1 MTRPRIFIAGHR
13 GMVGSALCRRLEGE
27 ADLITWTREELDLL
41 DRDAVFAALAA
52 ARPDVVVHAAA
63 RVGGILANDTYPVE
77 FLGENLRLAQNVI
90 DAAFHAGVQK
100 LCFLGSTC
108 IYPRDCPQPIKEEY
122 LLTGPLE
129 KTNEAYAIAKI
140 AGLKLCEY
148 YTRQYGVSYFSV
160 MPTNLYGPG
169 DNYHPEHSHV
179 LPALLRRFHEAKEA
193 GAEKVVIWGSGTP
206 LREFLH
212 ADDLADAIARL
223 LEEDVSPGVI
233 NVGSGEEV
241 SIHDL
246 ARLIADTVGYG
257 GAIELDR
264 SKPDGTPRKLACAQR
279 LNALGWKKA
288 RPLARGLAETY
299 AGIKESGFP
308 TRTQRGETLKVAGS
322 PD

>member
-1 MTRPRIFIAGHR
+1 
-13 GMVGSALCRRLEGE
+13 MVGSALCRRLEGE

-41 DRDAVFAALAA
+41 DRDAVFAALAEA
-52 ARPDVVVHAAA
+52 KPDIVVHAAA

-148 YTRQYGVSYFSV
+148 YTRQHGVTYFSV

-169 DNYHPEHSHV
+169 DNYHPENSHV
-179 LPALLRRFHEAKEA
+179 LPGLLRRFHEAKEV
-193 GAEKVVIWGSGTP
+193 GAKSVVIWGSGTP

-223 LEEDVSPGVI
+223 LDEEAPPSVI
-233 NVGSGEEV
+233 NIGSGEEV

-246 ARLIADTVGYG
+246 ATLIADTVGYE
-257 GAIELDR
+257 GAIELDP
-264 SKPDGTPRKLACAQR
+264 SKPDGTPRKLSCVER
-279 LNALGWKKA
+279 LVHLGRHSA
-288 RPLARGLAETY
+288 RSLREGLSDTY
-299 AGIKESGFP
+299 EGLKGSGFV
-308 TRTQRGETLKVAGS
+308 TRKEQGGRPNKSHRVAE
-322 PD
+322 

>member
-1 MTRPRIFIAGHR
+1 MTRPRIYIAGHR

-41 DRDAVFAALAA
+41 DRDAVFAALAEA
-52 ARPDVVVHAAA
+52 KADVVIHAAA

-90 DAAFHAGVQK
+90 DAAFHAGVRK

-108 IYPRDCPQPIKEEY
+108 IYPRDCPQPIKEKH

-129 KTNEAYAIAKI
+129 KTNEAYAVAKI

-148 YTRQYGVSYFSV
+148 YTRQHDVTYFSV

-179 LPALLRRFHEAKEA
+179 LPALLRRFHEAKEI

-212 ADDLADAIARL
+212 ADDLADAIAYL
-223 LEEDVSPGVI
+223 LRSPSPPNI
-233 NVGSGEEV
+233 TNIGSGEEISV
-241 SIHDL
+241 LSL
-246 ARLIADTVGYG
+246 AHSA
-257 GAIELDR
+257 
-264 SKPDGTPRKLACAQR
+264 KLERVISLLEA
-279 LNALGWKKA
+279 K
-288 RPLARGLAETY
+288 
-299 AGIKESGFP
+299 
-308 TRTQRGETLKVAGS
+308 
-322 PD
+322 

>member
-1 MTRPRIFIAGHR
+1 MTRPRIYIAGHR

-41 DRDAVFAALAA
+41 DRDAVFAALAEA
-52 ARPDVVVHAAA
+52 KPDIVIHAAA

-148 YTRQYGVSYFSV
+148 YTRQYGVTYFSV

-179 LPALLRRFHEAKEA
+179 LPALLRRIYEAELEGA
-193 GAEKVVIWGSGTP
+193 GQVVIWGSGTP
-206 LREFLH
+206 LREFLYV
-212 ADDLADAIARL
+212 DDLAGAIAFL
-223 LEEDVSPGVI
+223 LERDEVSGLI
-233 NVGSGEEV
+233 NVGSGQEV
-241 SIHDL
+241 SILQL
-246 ARLIADTVGYG
+246 ARLIAETVGYCG
-257 GAIELDR
+257 EIKTDTT
-264 SKPDGTPRKLACAQR
+264 KPDGTPRKLSCTR
-279 LNALGWKKA
+279 RINGLGWSYETSLRDGLVRTYEGLVRATQSMREVDLGARSSKA
-288 RPLARGLAETY
+288 
-299 AGIKESGFP
+299 K
-308 TRTQRGETLKVAGS
+308 
-322 PD
+322 

>member
-1 MTRPRIFIAGHR
+1 MTRPRIYIAGHR

-41 DRDAVFAALAA
+41 DRDAVFAALAE

-108 IYPRDCPQPIKEEY
+108 IYPRDCPQPIKEES

-148 YTRQYGVSYFSV
+148 YFRQYGVTYFSV

-169 DNYHPEHSHV
+169 DNYHPDHSHV
-179 LPALLRRFHEAKEA
+179 LPALLRRFHEAKENQ
-193 GAEKVVIWGSGTP
+193 EPEVVIWGTGRP

-212 ADDLADAIARL
+212 ADDLADAVAAL
-223 LEEDVSPGVI
+223 LRETEPPSVI

-241 SIHDL
+241 SIHRL
-246 ARLIADTVGYG
+246 AQMIAEEVGYRG
-257 GAIELDR
+257 KIGFDASR
-264 SKPDGTPRKLACAQR
+264 PDGTPRKLSCTDRLEGLRWCA
-279 LNALGWKKA
+279 A
-288 RPLARGLAETY
+288 RPLRDGLASTY
-299 AGIKESGFP
+299 SEIRKNGFHAGRVRLE
-308 TRTQRGETLKVAGS
+308 R
-322 PD
+322 